1 MRPLSFI
8 MTIAITASLTG
19 SPVIAFAQTSGTPSA
34 PVAAKPETLD
44 NMFLELRRAKSS
56 AAAGGVAERIK
67 ERWSRSESATVDLL
81 MQWAGEAMDRKD
93 WPAAQD
99 FLDQVVVLKPGF
111 AEGWNRRATMH
122 YLAGNLPKSM
132 ADIER
137 TLALEPRHF
146 GALSGMAA
154 IFMDIGKKEQAL
166 AAYRRVLDVYPQLR
180 DAQKQV
186 GTLEDELTG
195 SRI

>member
-1 MRPLSFI
+1 MRPLSFL
-8 MTIAITASLTG
+8 MTIAISAGLAG
-19 SPVIAFAQTSGTPSA
+19 SPVIALAQASSSPSA
-34 PVAAKPETLD
+34 PASAKPATLD
-44 NMFLELRRAKSS
+44 DMFIELRRARSA
-56 AAAGGVAERIK
+56 AAAGGVADRIK
-67 ERWSRSESATVDLL
+67 ERWARSESATVDLL

-180 DAQKQV
+180 DAQQRV

>member
-1 MRPLSFI
+1 MRPLSFF
-8 MTIAITASLTG
+8 ITLAVCAGLSASPPL
-19 SPVIAFAQTSGTPSA
+19 AHAQTSAA
-34 PVAAKPETLD
+34 PGASVAAKPETLD
-44 NMFLELRRAKSS
+44 DMFIELRKAKSS
-56 AAAGGVAERIK
+56 AAAGGVADRIK
-67 ERWSRSESATVDLL
+67 ERWSRSGSATVDLL
-81 MQWAGEAMDRKD
+81 MQWAGEAMDRKE

-154 IFMDIGKKEQAL
+154 IFMDVGKKEQAL
-166 AAYRRVLDVYPQLR
+166 AAYRRVLEVYPQLR
-180 DAQKQV
+180 DVQRQV
-186 GTLEDELTG
+186 GILEDELTG

>member
-1 MRPLSFI
+1 MRPLSFL
-8 MTIAITASLTG
+8 MTIAVSASLAVF
-19 SPVIAFAQTSGTPSA
+19 PVSGFAQAPSA
-34 PVAAKPETLD
+34 PKAPAVAKPETLD
-44 NMFLELRRAKSS
+44 DMFIELRRAKSS
-56 AAAGGVAERIK
+56 AAAAGVAGRIK
-67 ERWSRSESATVDLL
+67 ERWSRSDSATVDLL
-81 MQWAGEAMDRKD
+81 MQWAGEAMDRKE
-93 WPAAQD
+93 WPVAQD
-99 FLDQVVVLKPGF
+99 FLDQVVVLKPEF

-180 DAQKQV
+180 EAQQQV
-186 GTLEDELTG
+186 GVLEDELTG

>member
-1 MRPLSFI
+1 MRPLPFFMI
-8 MTIAITASLTG
+8 LAVAFGLTASPGVAL
-19 SPVIAFAQTSGTPSA
+19 AQSSTAPSA
-34 PVAAKPETLD
+34 PAVAKPETLD
-44 NMFLELRRAKSS
+44 DMFVELRRAKSV
-56 AAAGGVAERIK
+56 AAAGGIADRIK

-122 YLAGNLPKSM
+122 YLSGNLPKSM

-166 AAYRRVLDVYPQLR
+166 AAYRRVLEVYPQLR

>member
-1 MRPLSFI
+1 MRFLPFLSALVF
-8 MTIAITASLTG
+8 TTVLSGL
-19 SPVIAFAQTSGTPSA
+19 PAFAQAQSGAQPGAQVST
-34 PVAAKPETLD
+34 KPQTLD
-44 NMFLELRRAKSS
+44 DMFIELRRAKSE

-67 ERWSRSESATVDLL
+67 ERWDNSGSATVDLL

-93 WPAAQD
+93 WAAAQD
-99 FLDQVVVLKPGF
+99 FLDQVVVLKPDF

-122 YLAGNLPKSM
+122 YLAGNFPKSM

-146 GALSGMAA
+146 GALSGMAI
-154 IFMDIGKKEQAL
+154 IFLEIGKKEPAL
-166 AAYRRVLDVYPQLR
+166 AAYKRVLEIYPQMR
-180 DAQKQV
+180 EAQKQV
-186 GTLEDELTG
+186 GDLEDELTG

>member
-1 MRPLSFI
+1 MRLLLFLVP
-8 MTIAITASLTG
+8 AVLTG
-19 SPVIAFAQTSGTPSA
+19 LLSGAPQLAYAQSA
-34 PVAAKPETLD
+34 AQPGAKVSTKPQTLD
-44 NMFLELRRAKSS
+44 DMFIELRRAKSE

-67 ERWSRSESATVDLL
+67 ERWDKSGSATVDLL

-93 WPAAQD
+93 WAATQD
-99 FLDQVVVLKPGF
+99 FLDQVVVLKPDF

-122 YLAGNLPKSM
+122 YLAGNFPKSM

-146 GALSGMAA
+146 GALAGMAI
-154 IFMDIGKKEQAL
+154 IFLEIGKKEPAL
-166 AAYRRVLDVYPQLR
+166 AAYKRVLEVYPQMR
-180 DAQKQV
+180 EAQRQV
-186 GTLEDELTG
+186 GELEDELTG

>member
-1 MRPLSFI
+1 MRPLSFL
-8 MTIAITASLTG
+8 MTIAITAGLTA
-19 SPVIAFAQTSGTPSA
+19 SPVIAQAQSSVAPSA

-44 NMFLELRRAKSS
+44 DMFIELRRARSA
-56 AAAGGVAERIK
+56 AAAGGVADRIK
-67 ERWSRSESATVDLL
+67 ERWARSESATVDLL

-99 FLDQVVVLKPGF
+99 FLDQVVVLKPAF

-180 DAQKQV
+180 DAQQQV

>member
-1 MRPLSFI
+1 MRPLSFFMI
-8 MTIAITASLTG
+8 LAIAAGLAAS
-19 SPVIAFAQTSGTPSA
+19 
-34 PVAAKPETLD
+34 PVAAPAQAQVAKGAPATTKPETLD
-44 NMFLELRRAKSS
+44 DMFAALRKARSA
-56 AAAGGVAERIK
+56 AAAGGIADRIK
-67 ERWSRSESATVDLL
+67 ERWTRSDSATVDLL

-99 FLDQVVVLKPGF
+99 FLDQVIVLKPDF

-132 ADIER
+132 SDIER

-180 DAQKQV
+180 EAQSQV
-186 GTLEDELTG
+186 GVLEDELTG

>member
-1 MRPLSFI
+1 MRPLSFLL
-8 MTIAITASLTG
+8 TIAFTACLTASPG
-19 SPVIAFAQTSGTPSA
+19 VAPAQTSIA
-34 PVAAKPETLD
+34 PNAPAVARPETLD
-44 NMFLELRRAKSS
+44 DMFVELRKAKSV
-56 AAAGGVAERIK
+56 AAAGGVADRIK
-67 ERWSRSESATVDLL
+67 ERWTRSDSATVDLL
-81 MQWAGEAMDRKD
+81 MQWAGEAMDRKE
-93 WPAAQD
+93 WAAAQD

-111 AEGWNRRATMH
+111 AEGWNRRATLH

-137 TLALEPRHF
+137 TLSLEPRHF

-166 AAYRRVLDVYPQLR
+166 AAYRRVLEVYPQLR
-180 DAQKQV
+180 EAQQQV
-186 GTLEDELTG
+186 GVLEDELTG

>member
-1 MRPLSFI
+1 MRPLSFL
-8 MTIAITASLTG
+8 MTIALSAGLAG
-19 SPVIAFAQTSGTPSA
+19 SPVFAHAQSSVTPSA
-34 PVAAKPETLD
+34 PASAKPQTLD
-44 NMFLELRRAKSS
+44 DMFIELRRARSA
-56 AAAGGVAERIK
+56 AAAGGVADRIK
-67 ERWSRSESATVDLL
+67 ERWARSESATVDLL

-154 IFMDIGKKEQAL
+154 IFMDIDKKEQAL

-180 DAQKQV
+180 EAQKQV

>member
-34 PVAAKPETLD
+34 LVAAKPETLD

>member
-1 MRPLSFI
+1 MRPLSFF
-8 MTIAITASLTG
+8 MTIVVAAGLTAAPGHVS
-19 SPVIAFAQTSGTPSA
+19 AQTSVAPSA
-34 PVAAKPETLD
+34 PAVAKPQTLD
-44 NMFLELRRAKSS
+44 DMFIELRKAKSA
-56 AAAGGVAERIK
+56 AAAGGVADRIK
-67 ERWSRSESATVDLL
+67 ERWTRSDSATVDLL
-81 MQWAGEAMDRKD
+81 MQWAGEAMDRKE

-137 TLALEPRHF
+137 TLSLEPRHF

-180 DAQKQV
+180 DAQSQV
-186 GTLEDELTG
+186 GILEDELTG

>member
-1 MRPLSFI
+1 MRPLSFL
-8 MTIAITASLTG
+8 MTLAIAAGLTA
-19 SPVIAFAQTSGTPSA
+19 SPVIALAQTSLAPSA

-44 NMFLELRRAKSS
+44 DMFLELRKARSS
-56 AAAGGVAERIK
+56 AAAGGVADRIK
-67 ERWSRSESATVDLL
+67 ERWARSNSATVDLL

-122 YLAGNLPKSM
+122 YLSGNLAKSM

-180 DAQKQV
+180 EAQQQMGV
-186 GTLEDELTG
+186 LEDELTG